1 MSTNLERRGAALMAV
16 LLATLLLFVMVKA
29 LVVLTHSK
37 SYQARLHY
45 QQLQAH
51 YLCEAA
57 VARARAEL
65 DEDPDWDEGFDEE
78 ALPGIDGT
86 YSVRFHT
93 GPGLSV
99 GANDSVNNMRGKAL
113 VAGPRGDET
122 VPPHSAELIVTA
134 RVGTTERRVRV
145 LLRKGG
151 TILPYALSA
160 SNRIKLKG
168 PARINGIKSR
178 ASMTPTDAEVHSNA
192 PGGANVI
199 TWQSTVDGEGQFTG
213 RAEIQGK
220 VSSVSSAGGAI
231 NFGNNPAQYSVSGG
245 FETGSAA
252 KPVPNYDLAAEIAD
266 AQGLPGIASSTG
278 PGAGPV
284 TVADSRFK
292 NGDLSLNSDLVL
304 EDGILYVDGN
314 VTINGSVTGVGA
326 IYATGDISFTG
337 NANIR
342 ANAPESG
349 IAIYSGGKIQLA
361 SMDLAQF
368 LADLQVGLTDMDTM
382 NSKLAELRDTY
393 DDLDVSQ
400 REALLVDVNAAAT
413 AFTAQLNTL
422 PPSPTRDSL
431 LKRVEYLTTV
441 TSPGNPDQA
450 QVEEA
455 LTFGLPLPGLLYA
468 VVGNQDYDATA
479 RHFLPGGIGPEDES
493 SFFGLLYS
501 KKYVHVTNHIKVM
514 GGIWTYSEAVAT
526 PTGEDIEGVTAQN
539 GDIFLYNGCTLTMDE
554 EYLRSQRGP
563 DSPGPPNVAAW
574 EQL

>member
-1 MSTNLERRGAALMAV
+1 MAV
-16 LLATLLLFVMVKA
+16 LLAVLLLFTMIKT

-45 QQLQAH
+45 QQMQAH

-57 VARARAEL
+57 VAQARAEL
-65 DEDPDWDEGFDEE
+65 DKDPDWNEGFSEE
-78 ALPGIDGT
+78 SLPGIDGT
-86 YSVRFHT
+86 YSVGFHT

-99 GANDSVNNMRGKAL
+99 GANDSVNNMRGKA
-113 VAGPRGDET
+113 VADGPRGEET
-122 VPPHSAELIVTA
+122 VPPFSTELIVTA

-192 PGGANVI
+192 PGGSNVI
-199 TWQSTVDGEGQFTG
+199 TWEATQNSEGQFTG

-220 VSSVSSAGGAI
+220 VSAVSSSGGAI
-231 NFGNNPAQYSVSGG
+231 NFGGNPAQYLVTGG
-245 FETGSAA
+245 FERGSAA
-252 KPVPNYDLAAEIAD
+252 KPVPNYDLDAEIAD
-266 AQGLPGIASSTG
+266 AQGLPSISSSTG
-278 PGAGPV
+278 PGSGPV
-284 TVADSRFK
+284 TVADSRYR
-292 NGDLSLNSDLVL
+292 NGDLSLNGDLVL
-304 EDGILYVDGN
+304 EDGNLYVDGN
-314 VTINGSVTGVGA
+314 VTINGSVTGVGS

-349 IAIYSGGKIQLA
+349 IAVYSGGRIQLA
-361 SMDLAQF
+361 SMDLQQF
-368 LADLQVGLTDMDTM
+368 LAELEVGLVDMNTM
-382 NSKLAELRDTY
+382 NAKLGELRDTY
-393 DDLDVSQ
+393 DDLEVSE
-400 REALLVDVNAAAT
+400 REALLGEVNVAAT
-413 AFTAQLNTL
+413 AFFTQLNTL

-431 LKRVEYLTTV
+431 LKRVEYLATV
-441 TSPGNPDQA
+441 TGPGNPSPA
-450 QVEEA
+450 EVEEA
-455 LTFGLPLPGLLYA
+455 LTFGLPLPGLLLA
-468 VVGNQDYDATA
+468 VVGNEDYDATA
-479 RHFLPGGIGPEDES
+479 RHFLPGGIGPQDES

-501 KKYVHVTNHIKVM
+501 KKYVHVTTHIKVM
-514 GGIWTYSEAVAT
+514 GGIWTYSDSAAT
-526 PTGEDIEGVTAQN
+526 PVGEEVEGVTAQN